1 LILAEGTFLSSSC
14 GEFPHRPGIW
24 SAQQISAWRAITDA
38 VNAKGCFNFRQLLHG
53 EGAAMRRAL
62 TTTEIETT
70 IRDFADAARN
80 AIEADFDGVECH
92 AANGYLVDQFL
103 QNVSNTRTDEY
114 GGLVANR
121 SRYLE
126 EVLQGVI
133 AAVGADRV

>member
-1 LILAEGTFLSSSC
+1 
-14 GEFPHRPGIW
+14 
-24 SAQQISAWRAITDA
+24 
-38 VNAKGCFNFRQLLHG
+38 
-53 EGAAMRRAL
+53 MRRAL